1 MDKFLYDE
9 IVLTKSEV
17 KFCNKCLNKVI
28 LTEDDTLVW
37 SASFGNG
44 FEMDIKLCGANEETA
59 WTEAVLFKDGF
70 EIGCTDCMDEIL
82 GMWEI
87 DYDDV
92 AYITNVI
99 EEN

>member
-1 MDKFLYDE
+1 MNRFLYDE
-9 IVLTKSEV
+9 IILTKDEV
-17 KFCNKCLNKVI
+17 RFCNKCLDKIV

-87 DYDDV
+87 DYNDV